1 MDKFIKY
8 YFLFLIL
15 SLNIII
21 AQLNWSDIDSL
32 IIQNRTENIKI
43 ILTDSIGN
51 PYQHNEFFIQQLNHD
66 FSFGT
71 CISGYFGNFEEN
83 IQQQYEDTLLKY
95 FNSTVDEWSFK
106 WTVVE
111 PNQDSLLFDNAD
123 EKYYWSLENNL
134 PMRGH
139 TIFWANEAKVPSW
152 ARNLSDENLL
162 IEMKE
167 HVSDIVSRYPDMNE
181 FDVNNEMILNHY
193 FRDRF
198 GEGIIDSMFTWS
210 KEVKPN
216 ATFYLN
222 EYGIINS
229 VLLDLYI
236 EQINNLINQNI
247 PISGIGIQGHVFTSD
262 EPTDMGTFEGD
273 IVFSADYLWN
283 VIEPLAQFN
292 LPIKITEF
300 DFNAPDELKHA
311 EWIVNFY
318 KVMFAHPSL
327 DGVIAW
333 GFWEEVH
340 WRPEGA
346 IFDLDFNPKPSAGAY
361 YDLIFNQWWTDESFL
376 TNNIGEKEVNLFH
389 GKHYI
394 KIQVNNEEFIFEIN
408 VENTE
413 GNNLIDIQIEL
424 PLLFST
430 SNCDL
435 GDVNCDFEINII
447 DVLLIV
453 DFILLE
459 SFPTS
464 SQFEYSDIDL
474 NNIINIIDILNL
486 VQIILF
492 NP

>member
-1 MDKFIKY
+1 M
-8 YFLFLIL
+8 L
-15 SLNIII
+15 SLHFLY

-32 IIQNRTENIKI
+32 IILNRTENIKI
-43 ILTDSIGN
+43 LVTDSIGN
-51 PYQHNEFFIQQLNHD
+51 PYQNNEILIQQLNHE

-71 CISGYFGNFEEN
+71 CISGYFGSFSGN

-106 WTVVE
+106 WTVIE
-111 PNQDSLLFDNAD
+111 PIQDSLHFDKAD

-139 TIFWANEAKVPSW
+139 TIFWANEAKVPGW
-152 ARNLSDENLL
+152 ARNLSDEELL

-167 HVSDIVSRYPDMNE
+167 HVIDIVSRYPEMNE

-198 GEGIIDSMFTWS
+198 GESIIDSVFTWS
-210 KEVKPN
+210 NEVKPN

-236 EQINNLINQNI
+236 EQINNLISQNI
-247 PISGIGIQGHVFTSD
+247 SIGGIGIQGHVFTSD
-262 EPTDMGTFEGD
+262 EPTDMGVFEGD
-273 IVFSADYLWN
+273 SVFSADYLWN
-283 VIEPLAQFN
+283 VIDQLAQFN

-300 DFNAPDELKHA
+300 DFNAPNDQKHA

-327 DGVIAW
+327 EGVIAW

-346 IFDLDFNPKPSAGAY
+346 IFDLDFNPKPSADAY
-361 YDLIFNQWWTDESFL
+361 FDLIFNQWWTNEPSL
-376 TNNIGEKEVNLFH
+376 TNNIGESEANLFH
-389 GKHYI
+389 GLHKL
-394 KIQVNNEEFIFEIN
+394 KIQINNEEYIFEFN
-408 VENTE
+408 VENLDDE
-413 GNNLIDIQIEL
+413 IQTIIQFEL
-424 PLLFST
+424 PTLFNITDCS
-430 SNCDL
+430 S
-435 GDVNCDFEINII
+435 GDINCDFEINITDI
-447 DVLLIV
+447 LLLV
-453 DFILLE
+453 DFILQE
-459 SFPTS
+459 SIPTLN
-464 SQFEYSDIDL
+464 QIEYSDIDL
-474 NNIINIIDILNL
+474 NGILNIIDILNL
-486 VQIILF
+486 IQLILSS
-492 NP
+492 P